1 MERYY
6 KCAKKYNA
14 KNIIRIT
21 SDCPLVDP
29 KLLEKL
35 VSIYNKKRI
44 DYLNNANPLSFP
56 DGLDIEIFNFK
67 SLKMAY
73 LNARDRHEKEH
84 VTPYIKKIII

>member
-1 MERYY
+1 M
-6 KCAKKYNA
+6 
-14 KNIIRIT
+14 
-21 SDCPLVDP
+21 DP

-44 DYLNNANPLSFP
+44 DYLNNANPSFP

-73 LNARDRHEKEH
+73 LNARDSMK
-84 VTPYIKKIII
+84 TCNSIY